1 MTRHKALGSAFL
13 LDTWRSWLRA
23 WKPFLSIMI
32 ISMLGVAVL
41 TGIYAGCRDTF
52 LAANRFYEQ
61 QGLHDVEVV
70 STMGLTDDDVDAL
83 RGVDGVDDA
92 VGVHIRWPR

>member
-52 LAANRFYEQ
+52 L
-61 QGLHDVEVV
+61 L
-70 STMGLTDDDVDAL
+70 SLI
-83 RGVDGVDDA
+83 
-92 VGVHIRWPR
+92 HI